1 MDLEAV
7 GREIVDSALRV
18 HTRLGPGMLESAYE
32 ACIQYELSKRSL
44 SVRTQVA
51 MPVRYDNLK
60 LDIGYRLDLLVEEA
74 VVIEVK
80 TVRQLVDIHVAQ
92 LLSYLRAG
100 DYRLGFLL
108 NFHTVRMKDGIRRV
122 VNRL

>member
-1 MDLEAV
+1 MDIEAI

-32 ACIQYELSKRSL
+32 ACIQHELSKRSL
-44 SVRTQVA
+44 SVRSQVA
-51 MPVRYDNLK
+51 MPVRYDNIE
-60 LDIGYRLDLLVEEA
+60 LDVGYRLDLLVEEA

-80 TVRQLVDIHVAQ
+80 TVRELVDIHVAQ
-92 LLSYLRAG
+92 LLSYLRVG

-108 NFHTVRMKDGIRRV
+108 NFHTVRMKDGIKRV